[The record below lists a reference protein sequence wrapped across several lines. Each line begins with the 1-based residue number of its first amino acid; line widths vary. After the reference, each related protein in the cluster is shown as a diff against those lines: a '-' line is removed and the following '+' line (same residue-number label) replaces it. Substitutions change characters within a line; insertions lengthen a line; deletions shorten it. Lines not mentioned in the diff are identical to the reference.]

1 MHASLQWANL
11 VEAHVPARKRII
23 YVNMDETMLR
33 LWQGGRRELVKIE
46 PFADRKLFLDREER
60 GSLSERR
67 QKSSMIA
74 FISDCPI
81 AQNLLPLMMLL
92 NEHHL
97 SKSAVAPIVQ
107 ELAENKTLVSCDV
120 EVHGIVLI

>member
-1 MHASLQWANL
+1 M
-11 VEAHVPARKRII
+11 EAHVPATKRVI

-33 LWQGGRRELVKIE
+33 FWQGGRRELVKIE

-67 QKSSMIA
+67 QNSSMVA

-81 AQNLLPLMMLL
+81 AQNLLPLMLLL

-107 ELAENKTLVSCDV
+107 EFVENKS
-120 EVHGIVLI
+120 IVFLRRQSV